1 MSNLSKFYTE
11 LRKLKLDHET
21 HIAISKAACELAN
34 AELQKGIDMVKE
46 TYDL

>member
-1 MSNLSKFYTE
+1 MSNLTEFYKE
-11 LRKLKLDHET
+11 LRKLELDHET
-21 HIAISKAACELAN
+21 HMAITKAACELAN